1 MGIKFGVRKF
11 DWLERSDNW
20 IAKAEDMLAICYYYM
35 QNIDLAYDNIV
46 EAYSHNKS
54 DSRIIENY
62 KAIIFA
68 RETGIYYP
76 TVF

>member
-1 MGIKFGVRKF
+1 
-11 DWLERSDNW
+11 
-20 IAKAEDMLAICYYYM
+20 M

-62 KAIIFA
+62 KTILFA